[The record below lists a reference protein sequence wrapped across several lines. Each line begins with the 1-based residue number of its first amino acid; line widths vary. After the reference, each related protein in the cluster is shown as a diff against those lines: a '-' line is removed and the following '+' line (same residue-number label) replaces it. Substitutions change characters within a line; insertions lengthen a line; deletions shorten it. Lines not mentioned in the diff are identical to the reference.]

1 MKEGDTQSPTMGL
14 GARLTAAR
22 EQAGWSLLQAA
33 DRLHLDVA
41 TVKALEAGQ
50 FEALGAVVYARGH
63 LRRYAELLG
72 LPVNEVE
79 AAYTQA
85 NPPKRP
91 PDLKRTATPLQN
103 AAARAGALRP
113 GTVAIG
119 AVVLVMAA
127 LVWWA
132 MHVPHA
138 PRSNPPAPG
147 SAVSAPAPAIEP
159 ASAPAAQESAAN
171 VDLGIKLG
179 QGSWATIHDPAG
191 DANPLARG
199 DTATGSS
206 AARSAV
212 DGSGRLFD
220 VPAGAPPPRSRSQ
233 RP

>member
-1 MKEGDTQSPTMGL
+1 MSEQDTESPMMSP

-22 EQAGWSLLQAA
+22 EQAGWSLVQTA

-41 TVKALEAGQ
+41 SVKAMEAGH

-72 LPVNEVE
+72 LPVDELE

-85 NPPKRP
+85 NPGRRP

-103 AAARAGALRP
+103 AAARAGAVRP

-119 AVVLVMAA
+119 AAILVMGA

-138 PRSNPPAPG
+138 SRSGAAAPASVPAAAPSPASESSAQTPPADAG
-147 SAVSAPAPAIEP
+147 
-159 ASAPAAQESAAN
+159 
-171 VDLGIKLG
+171 LGLKLG
-179 QGSWATIHDPAG
+179 QDHWPTVS
-191 DANPLARG
+191 NPLARG
-199 DTATGSS
+199 DTATGATANSS
-206 AARSAV
+206 GDA
-212 DGSGRLFD
+212 SGRLFD
-220 VPAGAPPPRSRSQ
+220 SSTAAAAAAAPPPARSHSQ